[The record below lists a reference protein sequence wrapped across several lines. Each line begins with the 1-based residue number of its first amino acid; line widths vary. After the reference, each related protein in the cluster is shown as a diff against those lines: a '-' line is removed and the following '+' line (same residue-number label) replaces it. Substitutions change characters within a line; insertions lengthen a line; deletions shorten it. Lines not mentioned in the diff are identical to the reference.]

1 MKEIEHILSDIFI
14 SSNMTSYL
22 EQENVSET
30 VLENFEKITA
40 ETEWIDPYDSIW
52 LKLGTI
58 IVYLIEGKYS
68 SINNIKLTVH
78 YRPELA
84 LGFLKSEAKTYRR
97 HEIRAK
103 KLEKQGSSKSKGS
116 PFG

>member
-1 MKEIEHILSDIFI
+1 MKEKEHILSDIFI

-84 LGFLKSEAKTYRR
+84 LGFLKSKAKTYRG
-97 HEIRAK
+97 HE
-103 KLEKQGSSKSKGS
+103 L
-116 PFG
+116 F